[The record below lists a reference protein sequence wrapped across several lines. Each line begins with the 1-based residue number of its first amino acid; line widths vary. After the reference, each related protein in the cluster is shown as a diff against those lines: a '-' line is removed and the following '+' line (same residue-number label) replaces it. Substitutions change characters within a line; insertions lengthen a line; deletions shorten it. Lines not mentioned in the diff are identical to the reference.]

1 MMNNLET
8 SDPILF
14 AISCE
19 IHRLILKSDSD
30 GFFLGF
36 SDEISD
42 KKELVEQY
50 NKIREKMPYL
60 DPTFVLN
67 ELRSYMK

>member
-19 IHRLILKSDSD
+19 IHRLILKPDSD
-30 GFFLGF
+30 GFLGF
-36 SDEISD
+36 SDKITD

-50 NKIREKMPYL
+50 NKIREKDAVSRPY
-60 DPTFVLN
+60 FC
-67 ELRSYMK
+67 S

>member
-19 IHRLILKSDSD
+19 IHRLILKPDSD
-30 GFFLGF
+30 GFLGF
-36 SDEISD
+36 DDEIAD
-42 KKELVEQY
+42 NRELVEQY
-50 NKIREKMPYL
+50 NKVREKDAISRPY
-60 DPTFVLN
+60 FCF
-67 ELRSYMK
+67 K

>member
-19 IHRLILKSDSD
+19 IHRLILKPDND
-30 GFFLGF
+30 GFLGF
-36 SDEISD
+36 SDEIAD
-42 KKELVEQY
+42 NKELVEQY

-67 ELRSYMK
+67 ELKSYMK

>member
-1 MMNNLET
+1 MNNLET

-14 AISCE
+14 AISCA
-19 IHRLILKSDSD
+19 IYRLILKSDSD
-30 GFFLGF
+30 DLLGF
-36 SDEISD
+36 SDEITD

-60 DPTFVLN
+60 DSTFVLN
-67 ELRSYMK
+67 ELKSYMK

>member
-30 GFFLGF
+30 GFLGF
-36 SDEISD
+36 SDKITD

>member
-30 GFFLGF
+30 GFLGF
-36 SDEISD
+36 SDKISD

-60 DPTFVLN
+60 DPIFVLN

>member
-19 IHRLILKSDSD
+19 IHRLILKPDSD
-30 GFFLGF
+30 GFLGF
-36 SDEISD
+36 SDKITD

-50 NKIREKMPYL
+50 NK
-60 DPTFVLN
+60 N
-67 ELRSYMK
+67 

>member
-19 IHRLILKSDSD
+19 IHRLILKPDSD
-30 GFFLGF
+30 GFLGF
-36 SDEISD
+36 DDEIAD
-42 KKELVEQY
+42 NRELVEQY

-67 ELRSYMK
+67 ELKGYMK

>member
-19 IHRLILKSDSD
+19 IHRLILKPDND
-30 GFFLGF
+30 GFLGF
-36 SDEISD
+36 DDEISD
-42 KKELVEQY
+42 NRELVEQY
-50 NKIREKMPYL
+50 NKVREKMPYL
-60 DPTFVLN
+60 DPAFVLN
-67 ELRSYMK
+67 ELKGYMK

>member
-19 IHRLILKSDSD
+19 IHRLILKPDND
-30 GFFLGF
+30 GLLGF
-36 SDEISD
+36 NDEISD
-42 KKELVEQY
+42 NRELVEQY
-50 NKIREKMPYL
+50 NKVREKMPYL
-60 DPTFVLN
+60 DPTFVLD
-67 ELRSYMK
+67 ELKYYMK